1 MKNAEASQLMDIASM
16 AALVKPKDSPQ
27 VPPPAMRPEVG
38 ASFATSRLTTRAAT
52 APLASVAN
60 EHDPRAPLYWIIG
73 GLNVMVLALAAYV
86 VLDQPTMV
94 VQTPSAEPTP
104 VAVASAEPIDEEPE
118 QVETPPEIPGAPEI
132 ELPAEEKPKARS
144 KPRTR
149 DARKPVVTAPE
160 STKPATKPTTKP
172 ATTSNDLPI
181 ECIVDPASCD
191 RGGKKPT
198 TEAQG
203 PKANAPI
210 ENLPETLS
218 QIAMRTGFSQVRA
231 AAKACGPKYGAAAG
245 SSVEVKVSIAGGTGS
260 VMAANALGDHAGSS
274 LGTCVANALKQA
286 KFERFAKSQIGLKYT
301 VRL

>member
-16 AALVKPKDSPQ
+16 AALVKPKDSPP

-38 ASFATSRLTTRAAT
+38 PSFATSRLTTRAAAT
-52 APLASVAN
+52 PLASAPS
-60 EHDPRAPLYWIIG
+60 ERDPRAPLYWIIG

-118 QVETPPEIPGAPEI
+118 RVEPAAEIPGAPEI
-132 ELPAEEKPKARS
+132 EQPAAETPATTKARS
-144 KPRTR
+144 KPRAR

-160 STKPATKPTTKP
+160 PTKPATKP
-172 ATTSNDLPI
+172 AATSNELPI

-231 AAKACGPKYGAAAG
+231 AAKACGPKHGAAAG

-260 VMAANALGDHAGSS
+260 VMAANALGEHAGSA
-274 LGTCVANALKQA
+274 LGKCVANALEQA